1 MFMQLSDFNFDLP
14 TELIAR
20 FPLARRSASR
30 LLCLSQEARSIAH
43 KQFNEI
49 IDLIEEEDLLVFN
62 DTKVI
67 PARLLGRKST
77 GGQVEVLVE
86 RILDEQRILAQ
97 VKASKAPRI
106 GDYLLFSQFIILE
119 VIDRKNQFYELRY
132 PDKQHSILE
141 LIEYIGQIPLPPYMN
156 RDPVEFD
163 RERYQTI
170 YAKHKGSVAAPTAGF
185 HFDEELLQKLQ
196 DKKVEMG
203 YLTLHIG
210 AGTFAPVRV
219 DNIHEHTMH
228 PEYLDVPLD
237 LCQKIQ
243 STKARG
249 KRVIAVGTTSM
260 RALETACQSGEI
272 APYRGETSIFI
283 YPGYQFRCVDALI
296 TNLHL
301 PRSTLLMLVCAF
313 GGYDQVMQAYHDAV
327 KFSYRF
333 YSYGDAMWVEKN
345 GNSSSSV
352 HKTRDLTNT

>member
-1 MFMQLSDFNFDLP
+1 MLMQISDFNFELP
-14 TELIAR
+14 SELIAR
-20 FPLARRSASR
+20 FPLAKRSASR
-30 LLCLSQEARSIAH
+30 LLCLGKKERELIH
-43 KQFNEI
+43 RQFNEI
-49 IDLIEEEDLLVFN
+49 VDLIEEGDLLVFN

-86 RILDEQRILAQ
+86 RILDDQRILAQ
-97 VKASKAPRI
+97 IRASKTPRL
-106 GDYLLFSQFIILE
+106 GDYLLFSQFIMFE
-119 VIDRKNQFYELRY
+119 VVDRKNQFYELRY
-132 PDKQHSILE
+132 PGKQHSVLE
-141 LIEYIGQIPLPPYMN
+141 LIESIGQIPLPPYMN
-156 RDPVEFD
+156 RVPDESD
-163 RERYQTI
+163 KERYQTI

-185 HFDEELLQKLQ
+185 HFDEELLQKLC
-196 DKKVEMG
+196 DKKVEMA

-219 DNIHEHTMH
+219 DNIHEHKMH
-228 PEYLDVPLD
+228 PEYLDVPKA
-237 LCQKIQ
+237 LCQKIE
-243 STKARG
+243 SAKARG

-313 GGYDQVMQAYHDAV
+313 GGYENVMHAYHDAV

-333 YSYGDAMWVEKN
+333 YSYGDAMWVEK
-345 GNSSSSV
+345 
-352 HKTRDLTNT
+352 K